1 MRSSSM
7 RFAPHS
13 ADPRARTVG
22 LRAARSPQS
31 SLPRLLTL
39 GSEFVS
45 VVSRGW
51 LHNQYL
57 RHVRPL
63 TSPGKPSADGSTSE
77 FRIVDLI
84 PQHDE
89 SADEKFPGSS
99 YFGLRSAATLCQT
112 FVETL

>member
-13 ADPRARTVG
+13 ADPRERTAG
-22 LRAARSPQS
+22 LGAARSPQS
-31 SLPRLLTL
+31 SLPRLLIL

-51 LHNQYL
+51 LPNQYL
-57 RHVRPL
+57 GHVRPL
-63 TSPGKPSADGSTSE
+63 TSPGKPSGDGSTSE

-84 PQHDE
+84 PNHDE
-89 SADEKFPGSS
+89 SADEQFPGSS
-99 YFGLRSAATLCQT
+99 YFSLRTTAAVCQT
-112 FVETL
+112 FVE